1 MKVILEI
8 ARRRAGESQS
18 LIQRFAYETDDT
30 TKSVA
35 TALIAINERSPLTDI
50 DGIPAVPIRWECNCL
65 QRKCGACAMIINGR
79 PRLACDARLSELK
92 ESIRLE
98 PLKKFPVVEDLVVD
112 RRIMYDNLS
121 ALKIWLE
128 TTDIHNDGGEIS
140 YEASRCLQCGCCLE
154 VCPNFAA
161 GGSFVGMAGA
171 VPMTRLLA
179 QLPKTRR
186 KEWARLYRERIFEG
200 CGKSLA
206 CQSVCPAGI
215 EADKL
220 LVNSNAMAVWKQ
232 LLKRNK
238 DN

>member
-18 LIQRFAYETDDT
+18 LIQCFAYETDDT
-30 TKSVA
+30 TESVA
-35 TALIAINERSPLTDI
+35 TALTTLNEQFPLTDI
-50 DGIPAVPIRWECNCL
+50 DGNSAVPIRWECNCL

-79 PRLACDARLSELK
+79 PRLACDARLSEFK
-92 ESIRLE
+92 GIIRLE
-98 PLKKFPVVEDLVVD
+98 PLKKFPVVQDLVVD
-112 RRIMYDNLS
+112 RSIMYDNLS

-128 TTDIHNDGGEIS
+128 TTDIHNDGSEIP

-154 VCPNFAA
+154 VCPNFAM
-161 GGSFVGMAGA
+161 GGTFAGMAAA

-179 QLPKTRR
+179 QLPKTQRR
-186 KEWARLYRERIFEG
+186 ELAQLYRERIFEG

-220 LVNSNAMAVWKQ
+220 FVNSNAMAVWKH
-232 LLKRNK
+232 LLKRK
-238 DN
+238 